1 MPTRIWMTEIFET
14 VAKRYGMTAAELCG
28 PRSTRE
34 YAEPRQVAVYLCRQ
48 LTSASYPAIAERV
61 HQHHSTMFY
70 SIRIVTAKRAE
81 NPAFD
86 ALVEA
91 IVADLEKLRAA

>member
-1 MPTRIWMTEIFET
+1 MPTRIWMTEIFEM

-48 LTSASYPAIAERV
+48 LTSASYPAIGERV
-61 HQHHSTMFY
+61 HQHHSTIFY
-70 SIRIVTAKRAE
+70 SMQVVVAKRVK
-81 NPAFD
+81 NSAFD
-86 ALVEA
+86 ALVES